1 MTYKPTPSKK
11 QRVLSALFVVF
22 SVVVWTLGSLSYNGQ
37 ELPYRGLIQL
47 AAIMMMVC
55 GLQVMVRYAL
65 SEFRYI
71 LEDKENGDTDLLIYK
86 RQGERDTK
94 VCHVSLYNVITLFK
108 YGEIADYQ
116 SRYGKV
122 DNRFNYCQNMGKENM
137 YLILYRDDDKLIE
150 IRFEPDKE
158 FADEIKRR
166 LPLQRGGDQDFAM

>member
-71 LEDKENGDTDLLIYK
+71 LEDKDDGNSDLLIYK
-86 RQGERDTK
+86 RQGERDVK
-94 VCHVSLYNVITLFK
+94 VCHISLYSVVTLFK
-108 YGEIADYQ
+108 FGEITDYQ
-116 SRYGKV
+116 SIYGKI